1 MTSEA
6 LRDRIAKVETRIA
19 KKIKTIESKKALVAK
34 KQQAILK
41 AGYSLDD
48 VESSKSDVTIR
59 NLFWDIEWL
68 EDDLKRLPR
77 ELEELQNTLHRY
89 EAQLEGV
96 TAREAAYISEVPDC
110 LKSLEQSLVDEWTQ
124 FDISRRDQIREDHKK
139 LTSRELAQKYNMTE
153 RRVLQY
159 LTDEDILKVNQ
170 KDAKAFVLDLFNR
183 IKDITGEVLDWSG
196 IEVAPGARGSAVL
209 NGVVTGKQGKCR
221 VESIYASGPVQRLHV
236 RVLTKEIN

>member
-1 MTSEA
+1 MTSEV

-19 KKIKTIESKKALVAK
+19 KKLKTIESKKALIAK
-34 KQQAILK
+34 KQQAIIK

-48 VESSKSDVTIR
+48 AESSQSDMAVR
-59 NLFWDIEWL
+59 SLFWDIEWL

-77 ELEELQNTLHRY
+77 EVGELQDTLHRY

-96 TAREAAYISEVPDC
+96 LDREATYVSEVPDC
-110 LKSLEQSLVDEWTQ
+110 LKSLERSLVDEWTQ
-124 FDISRRDQIREDHKK
+124 FDINRRDQIREDRKK
-139 LTSRELAQKYNMTE
+139 LTSRELAQKYNMAE
-153 RRVLQY
+153 RQSLQY
-159 LTDEDILKVNQ
+159 MSDEDILKSNQ
-170 KDAKAFVLDLFNR
+170 KDAKVFVLDLFNR

-209 NGVVTGKQGKCR
+209 NGVVVGKQGRCR
-221 VESIYASGPVQRLHV
+221 VESIYACGPIQRLHV